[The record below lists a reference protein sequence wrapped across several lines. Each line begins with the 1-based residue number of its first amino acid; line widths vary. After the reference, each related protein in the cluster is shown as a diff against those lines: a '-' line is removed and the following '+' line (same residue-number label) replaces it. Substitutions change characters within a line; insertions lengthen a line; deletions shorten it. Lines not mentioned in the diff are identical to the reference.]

1 MSARNDLI
9 ALSLLPIWRWRA
21 VAEQL
26 RGGQPATEILNAQCA
41 DSMRGRARPPAWSD
55 PAWARARAH
64 EATVRAESA
73 GIQAVLQGDQAYPA
87 ALLEIADPPPVLW
100 LAGTVSALARVAVAI
115 VGSRAGSPYALS
127 VAERLG
133 ADLAARGLAVVSG
146 LARGVDSAAH
156 QGALSV
162 DGVTVGVLGCGA
174 DIIYPPE
181 HAELAA
187 SMSRR
192 GAIVSELVP
201 GTVPRPGFF
210 PRRNRIISGLVRAVV
225 VIEAG
230 EKSGSL
236 ITARCALE
244 QGRDVLAVP
253 GNVLSGRNRG
263 GHALLRDGARLVE
276 SAEDI
281 LDELGLDPGARGRD
295 GTAGAGPVTDPVLAA
310 LLPGEPS
317 DLAQIS
323 ARSGLSAVELLPRLL
338 ELELA
343 GSVRRERGGR
353 FVRFNGNVL
362 G

>member
-9 ALSLLPIWRWRA
+9 ALSLLPVCRWRV

-26 RGGQPATEILNAQCA
+26 RSGQPAADILNAQCT
-41 DSMRGRARPPAWSD
+41 DGLRGRARPPAWTD
-55 PAWARARAH
+55 PEWARERARKAL
-64 EATVRAESA
+64 ARAESA
-73 GIQAVLQGDQAYPA
+73 GIRAVLQGDAAYPP
-87 ALLEIADPPPVLW
+87 ALLEIVDPPPVLW
-100 LAGTVSALARVAVAI
+100 VAGTASALIPMAVAI

-133 ADLAARGLAVVSG
+133 ADLAARGITVVSG

-156 QGALSV
+156 RGALSV
-162 DGVTVGVLGCGA
+162 GGVTVGVLGCGA
-174 DIIYPPE
+174 DKIYPPE
-181 HAELAA
+181 HAGLAA
-187 SMSRR
+187 EMIRQ
-192 GAIVSELVP
+192 GAIVSELMP

-230 EKSGSL
+230 ERSGSL

-276 SAEDI
+276 TAGDI
-281 LDELGLDPGARGRD
+281 LDELGLGPWSDGGLVTPGSDA
-295 GTAGAGPVTDPVLAA
+295 VTDPVLAA
-310 LLPGEPS
+310 LVPGEPS
-317 DLAQIS
+317 DLGQIS
-323 ARSGLSAVELLPRLL
+323 ARLGLSAGELLPRLL
-338 ELELA
+338 ELELS
-343 GSVRRERGGR
+343 GSLRREPGGR
-353 FVRFNGNVL
+353 FVRLDRNVL